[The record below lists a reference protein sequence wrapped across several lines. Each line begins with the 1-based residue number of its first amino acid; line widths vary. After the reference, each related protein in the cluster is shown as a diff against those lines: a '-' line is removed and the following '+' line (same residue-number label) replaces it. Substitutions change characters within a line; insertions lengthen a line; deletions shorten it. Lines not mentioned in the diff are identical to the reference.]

1 MRTTASF
8 DHIEAHVA
16 DVPGYCAFLV
26 KVFGGG
32 RHKVISE
39 SGTAMFISPDGL
51 CVEVKKRAVPASPVA
66 SGICNPCLRREGAKG
81 FIERELGFR
90 IEKTA
95 ENPSGKVY
103 FFTDREGI
111 LWHIKDYSHKDE
123 YVSW

>member
-51 CVEVKKRAVPASPVA
+51 CVEVKRREVSAPPAA
-66 SGICNPCLRREGAKG
+66 SGICNPCLRREGARG
-81 FIERELGFR
+81 FIEQELGFR

-103 FFTDREGI
+103 FFTDHEGI
-111 LWHIKDYSHKDE
+111 LWHIKDYSQKDG
-123 YVSW
+123 YISW